1 MGHIDVKVIKKSY
14 YDIYKG
20 HNKQF
25 FSYMSGQT
33 RKWGHNIKIFLYM
46 SKFFTE
52 FVFQKPEK
60 GLWVENIRAQ

>member
-1 MGHIDVKVIKKSY
+1 MSY
-14 YDIYKG
+14 YDIYMG
-20 HNKQF
+20 HNKYF
-25 FSYMSGQT
+25 F
-33 RKWGHNIKIFLYM
+33 WGHNIKIFLYM

>member
-1 MGHIDVKVIKKSY
+1 MTFTW
-14 YDIYKG
+14 DIT
-20 HNKQF
+20 NIF
-25 FSYMSGQT
+25 WYMSGQT

>member
-1 MGHIDVKVIKKSY
+1 MTFTW
-14 YDIYKG
+14 DITNIFLVYVRTDEK
-20 HNKQF
+20 
-25 FSYMSGQT
+25 M
-33 RKWGHNIKIFLYM
+33 GHNIKIFLYM

>member
-1 MGHIDVKVIKKSY
+1 MSY
-14 YDIYKG
+14 YDIYMG
-20 HNKQF
+20 HNKYF
-25 FSYMSGQT
+25 FVYVLT
-33 RKWGHNIKIFLYM
+33 DEKWGHNIKIFLYM

>member
-1 MGHIDVKVIKKSY
+1 
-14 YDIYKG
+14 
-20 HNKQF
+20 
-25 FSYMSGQT
+25 MSGQT

-60 GLWVENIRAQ
+60 GLWAENIRERNDT

>member
-1 MGHIDVKVIKKSY
+1 MSCCGSGM
-14 YDIYKG
+14 G
-20 HNKQF
+20 HNKYF
-25 FSYMSGQT
+25 FLYMSGQT

-60 GLWVENIRAQ
+60 GL

>member
-1 MGHIDVKVIKKSY
+1 
-14 YDIYKG
+14 
-20 HNKQF
+20 
-25 FSYMSGQT
+25 
-33 RKWGHNIKIFLYM
+33 M